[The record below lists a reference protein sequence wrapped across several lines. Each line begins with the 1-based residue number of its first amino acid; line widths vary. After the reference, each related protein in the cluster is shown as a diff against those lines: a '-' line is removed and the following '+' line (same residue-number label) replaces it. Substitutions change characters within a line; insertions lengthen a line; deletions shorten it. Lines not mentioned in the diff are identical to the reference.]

1 MNSLS
6 SIENIFDEKTIQL
19 IDSKIAEIESYEND
33 IPGVIIVFQASD
45 FAVVYMS
52 KRGRDILKITNEEL
66 RDLGPN
72 YHTRFF
78 NPEESKD
85 YAPKLIDFLRRN
97 TNNEIISLFQQVR
110 PSPQHDYSWYMTG
123 LKVVLRDEASI
134 PLLIL
139 GIAIPVDA
147 MHELAQKAQRVLD
160 ENNFLKKNFHLF
172 EALTKRE
179 VELLK
184 LFARGFTNENIARQ
198 LFISEE
204 TVATHRKN
212 IKRKLGCKTT
222 YDCTYFAQAFN
233 LI

>member
-1 MNSLS
+1 MNTLS
-6 SIENIFDEKTIQL
+6 SIDNVFDEKTKQL
-19 IDSKIAEIESYEND
+19 INNKIKEIQRYEDD
-33 IPGVIIVFQASD
+33 IPGVIIVFRSSD
-45 FAVVYMS
+45 FSVVYMS
-52 KRGRDILKITNEEL
+52 KRGRDILGITNEEL
-66 RDLGPN
+66 RELGPN

-78 NPEESKD
+78 NPEESTE

-97 TNNEIISLFQQVR
+97 ASNEIISLFQQVR
-110 PSPQHDYSWYMTG
+110 PSPQNDYSWYMTG
-123 LKVVLRDEASI
+123 LKVVLKDGAGI

-139 GIAIPVDA
+139 GVAIPVDA

-160 ENNFLKKNFHLF
+160 ENNFLKKNLHLF
-172 EALTKRE
+172 ESLTRRE

-184 LFARGFTNENIARQ
+184 LFARGFTNDNIARQ
-198 LFISEE
+198 LFISED